1 MKRHFREW
9 YETRKTENKSK
20 KQKYIPEAQINKN
33 YRVSNVKVLKKER
46 QIRKRGDK
54 VFRAAN

>member
-20 KQKYIPEAQINKN
+20 KQKIYT
-33 YRVSNVKVLKKER
+33 RST
-46 QIRKRGDK
+46 DK
-54 VFRAAN
+54 QKLYSE